1 MSSSSSPQ
9 RPDHRPRHGFLA
21 WAVFI
26 LAVGSMLALIGGC
39 MTVLYAPLFTGG

>member
-1 MSSSSSPQ
+1 MSSSSPQ

-21 WAVFI
+21 WLVFI

-39 MTVLYAPLFTGG
+39 MTVLYAPIFTGG